1 MKDESQKYV
10 EMAKWEAQRSIKI
23 ARKKAAELRK

>member
-10 EMAKWEAQRSIKI
+10 EMAKWEAQRTIKI
-23 ARKKAAELRK
+23 AKKKASQLRK